1 MACLKLRHVC
11 LTVVLFSIGISS
23 CRGQGG
29 GGAGGG
35 GAVVPGTQDAIQI
48 VAQAALCFDNRQV
61 INGCLQSMGINV
73 TTTTGGSG
81 ATTSAPAAANGSA
94 AATMCSAPCF
104 GQMTMMMGCVN
115 GIFGN
120 FAGYSPGLMQGVQA
134 VFQMA
139 CGNVNGQ
146 GGAAAAAG
154 GGGGGSAGASG
165 GSGGAGG
172 GAGGATGGGAGSGN
186 ASPNSEAWPWRTRAS
201 RTGSGCSP
209 RTTRTPPMGCSSG
222 RRSRGGARRTWRPT
236 TRATRPC
243 RRTTSCSH
251 GTPRPCRAGTRTSA
265 TRRGGHASR
274 CPALAE
280 GDLEYA
286 HLVTDPHRFFLSA
299 LPSLTQTTT
308 TCIDTLSTHSAAPP
322 PDSPSTAAPPSL
334 PSAACWCSPAVQ
346 TTAPPSCLRHNSHR
360 ERNLA
365 TPADDADVAAQGQ
378 AVGASLTEEVLP
390 MLEEV

>member
-146 GGAAAAAG
+146 GGARAAAG

-165 GSGGAGG
+165 GSGGGGG

-201 RTGSGCSP
+201 RTGSGCSS
-209 RTTRTPPMGCSSG
+209 RNTRTPPMGCLWSAI
-222 RRSRGGARRTWRPT
+222 SRWSEAYVAAYYPSDKAVQADYELQSWYAEAVQSRHADKRDAPWWSRLSMPGARRGRPGV
-236 TRATRPC
+236 RAPRRRPA
-243 RRTTSCSH
+243 
-251 GTPRPCRAGTRTSA
+251 P
-265 TRRGGHASR
+265 
-274 CPALAE
+274 L
-280 GDLEYA
+280 
-286 HLVTDPHRFFLSA
+286 
-299 LPSLTQTTT
+299 LPLGAAQPDADHDDMTV
-308 TCIDTLSTHSAAPP
+308 IDTLSTHSGC
-322 PDSPSTAAPPSL
+322 
-334 PSAACWCSPAVQ
+334 SAAGFPIDGRTSF
-346 TTAPPSCLRHNSHR
+346 L
-360 ERNLA
+360 
-365 TPADDADVAAQGQ
+365 
-378 AVGASLTEEVLP
+378 AVGCVL
-390 MLEEV
+390 V

>member
-1 MACLKLRHVC
+1 MSLHAMACLKLRHVC

-186 ASPNSEAWPWRTRAS
+186 ASPNSGSHVAVKRPGYPTSGAAGPTVSLTRVF
-201 RTGSGCSP
+201 
-209 RTTRTPPMGCSSG
+209 SSLLIV
-222 RRSRGGARRTWRPT
+222 W
-236 TRATRPC
+236 
-243 RRTTSCSH
+243 
-251 GTPRPCRAGTRTSA
+251 AGTRLMA
-265 TRRGGHASR
+265 
-274 CPALAE
+274 
-280 GDLEYA
+280 
-286 HLVTDPHRFFLSA
+286 
-299 LPSLTQTTT
+299 
-308 TCIDTLSTHSAAPP
+308 
-322 PDSPSTAAPPSL
+322 
-334 PSAACWCSPAVQ
+334 
-346 TTAPPSCLRHNSHR
+346 
-360 ERNLA
+360 
-365 TPADDADVAAQGQ
+365 
-378 AVGASLTEEVLP
+378 
-390 MLEEV
+390 